1 MRLGDR
7 NGGSTS
13 GRVTRRANELS
24 CRATDESRLARG
36 GHRAAVRT
44 LLDCIAC
51 LIRQTVEASRF
62 ASADPAVHEQVMRQV
77 LRMAA
82 ELDLS
87 QAPPLLT
94 QQVQRSIRALTG
106 ADDPYRELKQRA
118 NEVVLGMLP
127 DLTARIR
134 SAADPLA
141 AALRPAIAGNTIDAG
156 ANGAESVERIEQ
168 ELSVVYERPFR
179 GDVDEF
185 RRAVGSA
192 RNMLFLADNAG
203 EIVVDRLLAEQL
215 PFERIT
221 FAVRGAPVLN
231 DATLADARLAGLDHL
246 AEVIANGSDAPGT
259 ILADCS
265 PEFRRR
271 FAAADLIIAKGQ
283 GNYETL
289 SEEPRDIFFLFAVK
303 CDVAAR
309 HVGLPLGTQVLLR
322 SAIEW
327 PGGGRRHPSPRTTT
341 RRTRSWGRGPHR
353 AGRSSSST

>member
-1 MRLGDR
+1 MRPGDR
-7 NGGSTS
+7 P
-13 GRVTRRANELS
+13 GRSVSSQERPGANESWCRANDQG
-24 CRATDESRLARG
+24 RPARG

-44 LLDCIAC
+44 SLDCIAC

-62 ASADPAVHEQVMRQV
+62 ASADPAVHERVMRHV

-106 ADDPYRELKQRA
+106 TDDPYRELKQRA

-141 AALRPAIAGNTIDAG
+141 AALRLAIAGNTIDAG
-156 ANGAESVERIEQ
+156 ANGAASVERIEQ
-168 ELSVVYERPFR
+168 ELSVAYERPFH
-179 GDVDEF
+179 GDVDKF

-192 RNMLFLADNAG
+192 RSILFLTDNAG
-203 EIVVDRLLAEQL
+203 EIVIDRLLAELL
-215 PFERIT
+215 PIERIT

-231 DATLADARLAGLDHL
+231 DATLADSTFAGLDRL
-246 AEVIANGSDAPGT
+246 AEVIVNGSDAPGT
-259 ILADCS
+259 VLADCS
-265 PEFRRR
+265 VEFRRR

-283 GNYETL
+283 GNFETL
-289 SEEPRDIFFLFAVK
+289 NEEPRDIFFLFAVK

-309 HVGLPLGTQVLLR
+309 HVGLPRGTQVLVR
-322 SAIEW
+322 SAIEDVAAAQS
-327 PGGGRRHPSPRTTT
+327 GV
-341 RRTRSWGRGPHR
+341 
-353 AGRSSSST
+353 AGAEQ